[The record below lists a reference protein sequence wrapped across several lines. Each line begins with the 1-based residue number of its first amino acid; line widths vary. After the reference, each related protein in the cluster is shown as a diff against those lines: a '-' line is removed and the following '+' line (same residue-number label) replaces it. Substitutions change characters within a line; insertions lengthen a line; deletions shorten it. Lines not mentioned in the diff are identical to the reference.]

1 MGFWQPLTTPRMCT
15 GRVFGF
21 MSRPGFERKKTTYI
35 IDENFHPQNEEAIY
49 KLYVSIPE
57 AEEERLTLKETLGHL
72 RFEKEY
78 LMFQPDAKKEGIL
91 RMLSYAGGRPR
102 DVVVF
107 GDDYNDLVMFDKEFY
122 CVAMGNGCQELKD
135 RADYV
140 AASNVEDGIYRAC
153 EAHGWF

>member
-1 MGFWQPLTTPRMCT
+1 
-15 GRVFGF
+15 
-21 MSRPGFERKKTTYI
+21 
-35 IDENFHPQNEEAIY
+35 
-49 KLYVSIPE
+49 
-57 AEEERLTLKETLGHL
+57 
-72 RFEKEY
+72 
-78 LMFQPDAKKEGIL
+78 
-91 RMLSYAGGRPR
+91 MLSYAGGRPG